1 MVGTVDC
8 VGAPSPHRCQCKE
21 NHWLELQRPPICV
34 AQTTLTL
41 RVGPGCQPS
50 RAGTNGN
57 GNVQLPSK
65 AMDYTHESN
74 LASCPSVMEF

>member
-1 MVGTVDC
+1 MVGI
-8 VGAPSPHRCQCKE
+8 AA
-21 NHWLELQRPPICV
+21 PPICV

-65 AMDYTHESN
+65 AMDYTHTSQI
-74 LASCPSVMEF
+74 LLLVPVSWSSRKCGRSSADG